1 MSIMDDSDEYIATLV
16 PYWTE
21 ESELQEGHS
30 EKDYRA
36 LLEAYWFAK
45 DAILD
50 LFKGNWTPVGEVTSE
65 RISAALGTA
74 HTWTDAECEEMIEY
88 MRDHRVVEP
97 WSKMVEFMLE
107 VKCGKLS
114 FARRYPY
121 QSTCPVDFI
130 RTKVGNILVHATN
143 SIH

>member
-50 LFKGNWTPVGEVTSE
+50 LFKGRWTPVGEVTSE

-74 HTWTDAECEEMIEY
+74 HTWTDADCDEMIEY

-97 WSKMVEFMLE
+97 WSRMVEFLLE
-107 VKCGKLS
+107 VKCGKLR

-121 QSTCPVDFI
+121 QSTCPEDFI
-130 RTKVGNILVHATN
+130 RVKVGNTLLLA
-143 SIH
+143 

>member
-50 LFKGNWTPVGEVTSE
+50 LFKGRWTPVGEVTSE

-74 HTWTDAECEEMIEY
+74 HTWTDADCVEMIEY

-97 WSKMVEFMLE
+97 WSRMVEFLLE
-107 VKCGKLS
+107 VKCGKLD

-121 QSTCPVDFI
+121 QGTCPEDFI
-130 RTKVGNILVHATN
+130 RVKVGNILVHA
-143 SIH
+143 